1 MNCRRKRS
9 ERLSQNNVRASVQD
23 PDDLSISF
31 HRHPR
36 NRSFSPE
43 FEVLNAHLCGQ
54 LTAAR
59 GESLLQFGVKVI
71 EYSHAGALP
80 SVSLCRLN
88 P

>member
-1 MNCRRKRS
+1 VCTT
-9 ERLSQNNVRASVQD
+9 VQD
-23 PDDLSISF
+23 SNNLSISF

-43 FEVLNAHLCGQ
+43 FEVLNAHLGGQ

-80 SVSLCRLN
+80 SVSLCRLK